1 MTAPTLNQQ
10 LAERMRPAGRVVMR
24 QQWAHLLFLHWQW
37 DPAEI
42 QRTLPPGLTVDV
54 HDGRAWLGV
63 VPFHMNRVRPAG
75 LPAVPW
81 FSDFLELNLRTYVH
95 DEQGR
100 PGVWFYSLDC
110 NRWLAVKIART
121 GFHLPYEHAGIT
133 AGEHAGTI
141 DFRARRHGQATSGA
155 EGDMFTAPRRRGGKW
170 RPARWSFS
178 CWSVTGCM
186 RLTPAAAGCGADR
199 WRTRRIACNR
209 SVWSNG
215 MPRCCGWRGLTPA
228 NADRTMFARRSRWTW
243 TFTRCNGWPRA
254 VERGAGADQVG
265 TGRSGVAG

>member
-24 QQWAHLLFLHWQW
+24 QQWANLLFLHWQW

-110 NRWLAVKIART
+110 NRWLAVKVART
-121 GFHLPYEHAGIT
+121 GFHLPYEHAGMT
-133 AGEHAGTI
+133 ARTHAGNM
-141 DFRARRHGQATSGA
+141 DFRARRRGQAADGGWRYVYRA
-155 EGDMFTAPRRRGGKW
+155 EAPGQNVVPGTLEFFLLERYRLYAFDARRR
-170 RPARWSFS
+170 RLWSGQVAHAPYRMQPVGVEQ
-178 CWSVTGCM
+178 WDATVL
-186 RLTPAAAGCGADR
+186 RLAGFD
-199 WRTRRIACNR
+199 
-209 SVWSNG
+209 
-215 MPRCCGWRGLTPA
+215 
-228 NADRTMFARRSRWTW
+228 
-243 TFTRCNGWPRA
+243 
-254 VERGAGADQVG
+254 AGARGPDHSCAAEAVDVDIYPLKRVNVG
-265 TGRSGVAG
+265 A